1 MRMDKTITIMS
12 KGKVSDGIGGWLL
25 NQEIEVASID
35 AFITPIQVSTL
46 LKEYGIISTKAFKVI
61 TFDDVP
67 LKDKSGNT
75 TYLKLED
82 GSEYKITQL
91 NDYGREKIILAEVM

>member
-12 KGKVSDGIGGWLL
+12 KGKVSDSMGGWLPS
-25 NQEIEVASID
+25 QEIEVASID
-35 AFITPIQVSTL
+35 AFITPVQASTL

-67 LKDKSGNT
+67 LKDESGNK
-75 TYLKLED
+75 TYFKLED

-91 NDYGREKIILAEVM
+91 NDYGKEKILLVELI